1 MKLDPAGG
9 FPGTIHL
16 IGHRAAI
23 VDNAIVSATADLN
36 LDIAG
41 KLAQSP
47 TVSGRITIQSMD
59 ITIPGSFGGVSAPI
73 PGTKHINPTPTARA
87 LLAERARANAPG
99 RGPAFD
105 ATLAITISAPN
116 RVFLRGRGLNAEFG
130 GDLHV
135 AGPAREPQI
144 TGGFDLL
151 RGSLALV
158 GQQLTFTRGKVTFHG
173 GVIPELDLVAETNA
187 ADITARIEVSGPAN
201 QPTFV
206 IASTPSLPQDE
217 ILARILFQKPSGN
230 LSAFQ
235 ALELANAAATLSGRG
250 DMLDPLRRTLGLSS
264 LGVGSGSGGFLGLGR
279 AINDRISVDVTT
291 GVTPQQN
298 GVNVNLDVTRHI
310 RLQAGVDASGG
321 TDVGVGAGWEWK

>member
-1 MKLDPAGG
+1 M
-9 FPGTIHL
+9 
-16 IGHRAAI
+16 
-23 VDNAIVSATADLN
+23 
-36 LDIAG
+36 
-41 KLAQSP
+41 
-47 TVSGRITIQSMD
+47 
-59 ITIPGSFGGVSAPI
+59 
-73 PGTKHINPTPTARA
+73 
-87 LLAERARANAPG
+87 
-99 RGPAFD
+99 
-105 ATLAITISAPN
+105 TISAAN

-135 AGPAREPQI
+135 AGPARGPRI

-151 RGSLALV
+151 RGTLALV

-201 QPTFV
+201 QPAFV
-206 IASTPSLPQDE
+206 ITSTPSLPQDE

-264 LGVGSGSGGFLGLGR
+264 LGVGSGSGGLLGLGR

-321 TDVGVGAGWEWK
+321 TDIGVGAGWEWK